1 MRGVM
6 AQTNFGFE
14 KVERLAGNIGY
25 LDLRGFLPP
34 EIMGDT
40 AAAAMSFLSYS
51 DALIIDLRQNGGGS
65 PDGVALLVSYL
76 VPPHPVRLNDIYN
89 RVSDQTHQYWSLP
102 YVPGKRFTMKDVY
115 LLTSNRTFSG
125 AEDFAYALKNLKRVT
140 IVGEVTG
147 GGAHPVGP
155 RRINDH
161 FVAMV
166 PFGRSISVVT
176 NTDWEGVGVEP
187 DVKAPAE
194 RALATAH
201 LAALQ
206 KRATNVTEPRMKTEI
221 ATAIERLKK
230 ELAP

>member
-1 MRGVM
+1 
-6 AQTNFGFE
+6 
-14 KVERLAGNIGY
+14 
-25 LDLRGFLPP
+25 
-34 EIMGDT
+34 
-40 AAAAMSFLSYS
+40 
-51 DALIIDLRQNGGGS
+51 
-65 PDGVALLVSYL
+65 
-76 VPPHPVRLNDIYN
+76 
-89 RVSDQTHQYWSLP
+89 VSDQTHQYWSLP
-102 YVPGKRFTMKDVY
+102 YVPGKRFTVKDVY

-125 AEDFAYALKNLKRVT
+125 AEDFTYALKNLKRVT

-176 NTDWEGVGVEP
+176 NTDWEAVGVEP
-187 DVKAPAE
+187 DVKVPAE

-201 LAALQ
+201 LATLQ
-206 KRATNVTEPRMKTEI
+206 KRATNVTEPRMKAEI